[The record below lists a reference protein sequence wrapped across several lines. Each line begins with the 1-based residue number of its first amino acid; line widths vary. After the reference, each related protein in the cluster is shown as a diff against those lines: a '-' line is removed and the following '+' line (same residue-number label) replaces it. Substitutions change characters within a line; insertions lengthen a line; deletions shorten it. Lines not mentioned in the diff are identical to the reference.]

1 MNFIPVNTPDISE
14 EDIQAVTSTLRDGW
28 ISGEGPTI
36 RKFEETL
43 AETIGVKHVIAVTN
57 GSIALE
63 LAIESLN
70 LSPGDEIILP
80 TLTIIS
86 CVTPLI
92 SRGIVPVFVDSEPE
106 DFNMFTEKIESLIT
120 SRTKAI
126 MVVHLFGLA
135 VDMDRIMNIATKY
148 QLEVIED
155 ASEAHG
161 LTYKNRPIGSFGT
174 LSTFSFY
181 ANKSITMGEGGA
193 ICTNDDQ
200 LAEICRSKRNLA
212 FIPGKRF
219 IHEQIGWNYRLSSMQ
234 AALGTSQL
242 RRMDKLIAH
251 KRQIALKYDEYF
263 REKTNIR
270 IPLKS
275 TEFCENTYWVYPILL
290 QGNLPDSQSMR
301 QSLLSVGVETRP
313 VFYPLHLQP
322 LVISHYGKVNNE
334 FPNALRMYNQGLYLP
349 SGTGM
354 SIQMVNEVIRRID
367 PFM

>member
-1 MNFIPVNTPDISE
+1 MNLIPVNTPDISE

-36 RKFEETL
+36 RRFEETL
-43 AETIGVKHVIAVTN
+43 AEAIGVKHVIAVTN

-80 TLTIIS
+80 TMTIIS
-86 CVTPLI
+86 CITPLI
-92 SRGIVPVFVDSEPE
+92 SRGIVPVFVDCEYE
-106 DFNMFTEKIESLIT
+106 EFNMSTEKIELLIT
-120 SRTKAI
+120 TRTKAI

-135 VDMDRIMNIATKY
+135 VNMDRIMKIATKY

-161 LTYKNRPIGSFGT
+161 LTYKNRAIGSFGT
-174 LSTFSFY
+174 VSTFSFY

-193 ICTNDDQ
+193 ICTNNDQ
-200 LAEICRSKRNLA
+200 IAEICKLKRNLA

-219 IHEQIGWNYRLSSMQ
+219 IHEQMGWNYRLSSMQ

-242 RRMDKLIAH
+242 KRMDQLIAH

-263 REKTNIR
+263 SEKTNIR
-270 IPLKS
+270 IPLNR

-290 QGNLPDSQSMR
+290 QNNLPDSQHMR
-301 QSLLSVGVETRP
+301 ESLLSVGVETRP
-313 VFYPLHLQP
+313 IFYPLHLQP
-322 LVISHYGKVNNE
+322 LVVSHYGQDKND
-334 FPNALRMYNQGLYLP
+334 FPNAVRMYNQGLYLP

-354 SIQMVNEVIRRID
+354 SLEMVSEVIRRID